1 LFGEI
6 SKNLVRLNAVC
17 HYPLTLVVR
26 NNAIRMVLSPLPTD
40 AIITIE
46 TSSALDEISKE
57 IFGYAR
63 PVVVSAISDEDSSEV
78 IENLTPGSRS
88 ESPETTPLLAGGTAD
103 DDGLEPVA
111 DAASAAAG
119 PSSAQL
125 GEEEDS
131 TELEAEEP
139 VDASAVVDTV
149 SLHPTV
155 VASETG
161 ADATTDPVPVTAGD
175 PGSDAV
181 SGQGSSTLCGSFSP
195 VEAEAA
201 MTLSCLAAGSPRDYV
216 PATAAIGGDLPEVSP
231 TGLLDVPS
239 PTSSVMA
246 EFQPN
251 HDMAKAVKDMFS
263 LSPFEYSPSNFLN
276 MSPGEGSS
284 KVAIEIITDNDD
296 EPEITF
302 STIPE

>member
-1 LFGEI
+1 MMNFFYRSGNFEFRLRTRFQLREAKYLFGEI

-46 TSSALDEISKE
+46 TSSTLDEISKE

-78 IENLTPGSRS
+78 IENLMPGSRS
-88 ESPETTPLLAGGTAD
+88 ESPETTPLLDGGTAV
-103 DDGLEPVA
+103 DDGLEPVN

-131 TELEAEEP
+131 TKLEAEEP
-139 VDASAVVDTV
+139 VDAPSAVVDTV

-161 ADATTDPVPVTAGD
+161 A
-175 PGSDAV
+175 
-181 SGQGSSTLCGSFSP
+181 C
-195 VEAEAA
+195 
-201 MTLSCLAAGSPRDYV
+201 C
-216 PATAAIGGDLPEVSP
+216 
-231 TGLLDVPS
+231 
-239 PTSSVMA
+239 
-246 EFQPN
+246 
-251 HDMAKAVKDMFS
+251 
-263 LSPFEYSPSNFLN
+263 
-276 MSPGEGSS
+276 
-284 KVAIEIITDNDD
+284 DN
-296 EPEITF
+296 
-302 STIPE
+302 